1 MVASDE
7 KGGMKIWRDDDGKL
21 WTLADSNIDTEI
33 FKLIG
38 EPIYDEA
45 SELWRQEI
53 LVRIGQE

>member
-33 FKLIG
+33 FELIG